1 MTLKKTTT
9 SILMTFPILG
19 VLAVMTPAAH
29 ASTILFTTGSADF
42 IFGTNTLTLVLKD
55 TVVNPNDVGFNLSGF
70 MFTIPGST
78 GGVLASSSGLER
90 TIASD
95 GTFTDGASVATGW
108 LFSDSAGTITLN
120 DLGGAG
126 PAHTI
131 VGDPGGGG
139 KYTGN
144 PSLLGNGPHNP
155 YLAGAVTYNF
165 TFTGGVNADS
175 LPTNI
180 AWEFGTAPGFSGGF
194 SAPEPVSE
202 PISLSLVGS
211 GLLALG
217 LLRRR
222 LPRGRKQNAV
232 L

>member
-1 MTLKKTTT
+1 VKTTT
-9 SILMTFPILG
+9 SILMTFAALG

-42 IFGTNTLTLVLKD
+42 TFGTNTLTLVLKD
-55 TVVNPNDVGFNLSGF
+55 TVVNPNDIGFDLSGF
-70 MFTIPGST
+70 KFTIAGST

-108 LFSDSAGTITLN
+108 LFSDSSGTITLN
-120 DLGGAG
+120 DLGGDG

-131 VGDPGGGG
+131 VGAPGGDG

-144 PSLLGNGPHNP
+144 ASILGNGPHNP
-155 YLAGAVTYNF
+155 YLVGSVTFNF

-180 AWEFGTAPGFSGGF
+180 AWEFGTAPGFVAGSSGE
-194 SAPEPVSE
+194 SPVSE
-202 PISLSLVGS
+202 PISLSLVGG
-211 GLLALG
+211 GLLALR
-217 LLRRR
+217 LLRKRALASR
-222 LPRGRKQNAV
+222 NSGGS
-232 L
+232 